1 MRTALESSINLCCRS
16 NPHQIRQEYFYRLGC
31 DRRLFWDGLR
41 CFRACLSSPFCLPVA
56 PNRKYYKLR
65 KTKADFVISDDA
77 YERERRGVGGGG
89 KKDRA
94 SHVTASRKPSCTRPV
109 KLVKGHQEYKCFT
122 ILRSRVSDTSNVDI
136 QIPAGCQQ
144 HKLTLATKQTN
155 KKSHIHTT
163 NHFIYIYTHRAL
175 EQ

>member
-1 MRTALESSINLCCRS
+1 MLKGRRRRRGEMRTALESSINLCCRS

-77 YERERRGVGGGG
+77 YERERRGVRGGR
-89 KKDRA
+89 KERQSESRDR
-94 SHVTASRKPSCTRPV
+94 
-109 KLVKGHQEYKCFT
+109 FT
-122 ILRSRVSDTSNVDI
+122 QTVMHPTCQVSEGTSRVQVF
-136 QIPAGCQQ
+136 
-144 HKLTLATKQTN
+144 H
-155 KKSHIHTT
+155 
-163 NHFIYIYTHRAL
+163 YIEVAR
-175 EQ
+175 E